1 NATFSQGDVR
11 ELSFEKE
18 SVDIVY
24 TERCLINLLTWEDQ
38 QKALKE
44 INRVLKKGGFYF
56 MVESFT
62 DGFDNLNKARREL
75 GLDSIP
81 VAHHNRYFDKQS
93 FKHFLEPFFRMVDPA
108 SLGNADTQRL
118 ASNFLSSHYFT
129 ARVLHPL
136 LTKGDPNLKN
146 TEFVKFFSFLPPS
159 GEYAP

>member
-81 VAHHNRYFDKQS
+81 VAHHNLYFDKPS
-93 FKHFLEPFFRMVDPA
+93 FTEFVSPLFNVVDPA
-108 SLGNADTQRL
+108 VLGAVEN
-118 ASNFLSSHYFT
+118 T
-129 ARVLHPL
+129 AL
-136 LTKGDPNLKN
+136 
-146 TEFVKFFSFLPPS
+146 
-159 GEYAP
+159 